1 MFIEV
6 KAAFDRLVELN
17 EQFDGNLL
25 VDPEQELAEQ
35 MEKDAKRQQ
44 MLDLKMKI
52 ALSRKEK
59 NDINAIEIQKL
70 ELQMKE

>member
-59 NDINAIEIQKL
+59 NDINAIELQKL
-70 ELQMKE
+70 EL

>member
-35 MEKDAKRQQ
+35 MEKDAKR
-44 MLDLKMKI
+44 
-52 ALSRKEK
+52 
-59 NDINAIEIQKL
+59 
-70 ELQMKE
+70 

>member
-59 NDINAIEIQKL
+59 NDINAIELQKL